1 MQHEFGVCVDELD
14 QSEQEA
20 LVASSVEFCGFLFE
34 FKAVGHFPFE
44 GQTLE
49 HTHGPESD
57 LHQHE
62 ARTSN
67 LLADTSPCP
76 LTVVVRSGACVPAP
90 WITRL
95 SVSENIK
102 RSSPE

>member
-1 MQHEFGVCVDELD
+1 MQHEFGVRVDEFD

-20 LVASSVEFCGFLFE
+20 LVASSVKFCGFLFE
-34 FKAVGHFPFE
+34 FKAVGHFSFE
-44 GQTLE
+44 GQTLFTNRGGQN
-49 HTHGPESD
+49 H
-57 LHQHE
+57 LHHPHLQPQN
-62 ARTSN
+62 RGQP
-67 LLADTSPCP
+67 SPWP
-76 LTVVVRSGACVPAP
+76 LTVVVRSGACVPTP